1 MVSAGGVERY
11 RVRAVRPVRANYLS
25 FCLRKLVFWESGLRN
40 VRPLPKTTP
49 HVKNHSKIVETKNK
63 PNTKEQHIERA

>member
-25 FCLRKLVFWESGLRN
+25 FCLRKLVFWESGAEECQTITQDHSPCQKSQQN
-40 VRPLPKTTP
+40 S
-49 HVKNHSKIVETKNK
+49 KNE
-63 PNTKEQHIERA
+63 NTKEQPIERA